1 MTRTAEERETL
12 TLQLTA
18 EEIAALRDIA
28 RRNSKTAAVMVRD
41 WVRER
46 LEEEQERKP
55 SRK

>member
-18 EEIAALRDIA
+18 EEMAALRDIA
-28 RRNSKTAAVMVRD
+28 RRNSTTAAVMVRD

-46 LEEEQERKP
+46 LDEEQERKP